1 MQTRTKAI
9 GMWYNILLSWPV
21 FVVCFWVNVSWCLG
35 VSGPALMS
43 GAVIV
48 GQLGTRNIKTGT
60 SITSSYL
67 SAPAIGLGHTLKVYA
82 NGNRLYSQIILFGHS
97 CPSHQRFHVG
107 IPLDRSDSTHW
118 PAMCPC
124 IYVYHQLILL
134 FWVSSADKFVENS
147 ADLHAIPEM
156 DIFYEEL
163 VTGLQNR
170 ISTGEISIY
179 VWFRWDWRILS
190 CFPSTN
196 GRFLG
201 LPVTL
206 MTSFGP
212 PLVTMAIFAL
222 VYPFVGTAALDDK
235 DTVDHYF

>member
-1 MQTRTKAI
+1 MSSLIFSPILVHPASTDMQTRTKAI

-35 VSGPALMS
+35 VSGPTLMS

-134 FWVSSADKFVENS
+134 F
-147 ADLHAIPEM
+147 
-156 DIFYEEL
+156 
-163 VTGLQNR
+163 
-170 ISTGEISIY
+170 
-179 VWFRWDWRILS
+179 
-190 CFPSTN
+190 
-196 GRFLG
+196 
-201 LPVTL
+201 
-206 MTSFGP
+206 
-212 PLVTMAIFAL
+212 
-222 VYPFVGTAALDDK
+222 
-235 DTVDHYF
+235 